1 MSSPNKLSNMSN
13 NLDLNS
19 PNTRI
24 NTITNFNN
32 LDQDEQFV
40 LDIIRTTKQESITSL
55 IDSLRLQES
64 KSYLLIRLLERYKNE
79 LNNKDLIQ

>member
-55 IDSLRLQES
+55 VDSLRLQES